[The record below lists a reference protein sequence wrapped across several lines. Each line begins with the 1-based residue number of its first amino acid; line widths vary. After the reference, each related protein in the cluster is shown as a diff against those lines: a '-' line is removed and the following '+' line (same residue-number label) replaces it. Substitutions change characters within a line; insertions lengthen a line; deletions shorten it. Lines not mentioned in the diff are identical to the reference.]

1 MVNKL
6 IEEIN
11 LALDNNLYLVVLN
24 TALTL
29 PDICG
34 KAEYPELKTAER
46 YKKWYQENIGQH
58 EQRPDDKENNIDFP
72 YLSDNVVY
80 QLRCSLLHQGNPNIE
95 KGKTGIDEF
104 TLAIEEKNQF
114 ELYAD
119 SASLETY
126 CNECKKTYTVNV
138 RRLCFILCQTAKIY
152 YENNKEKFSF
162 FNYSILDLDNFH
174 ADIQK
179 RLREDEQE
187 EKEMQELTN
196 QLRKKFG
203 IK

>member
-46 YKKWYQENIGQH
+46 YKKWYQENIGQY
-58 EQRPDDKENNIDFP
+58 EQCPDDKENKIDFP

-95 KGKTGIDEF
+95 KEKTGIDEF
-104 TLAIEEKNQF
+104 TLVTEPKNQF
-114 ELYAD
+114 FLYFD

-126 CNECKKTYTVNV
+126 CNDYKKTYTVNV
-138 RRLCFILCQTAKIY
+138 RRLCFLLCKTAKVHY
-152 YENNKEKFSF
+152 RNNKEKFNF
-162 FNYSILDLDNFH
+162 FNYKIIN
-174 ADIQK
+174 
-179 RLREDEQE
+179 E
-187 EKEMQELTN
+187 E
-196 QLRKKFG
+196 
-203 IK
+203 